1 MDLLL
6 HRFDPRE
13 RWLTALLR
21 KARTAWRRRLVVAR
35 MRCEL
40 DRRLLEDIGVEPP
53 MRDGFVD
60 YLLWLNAR

>member
-21 KARTAWRRRLVVAR
+21 KARTAWRRRLVVASS
-35 MRCEL
+35 
-40 DRRLLEDIGVEPP
+40 P
-53 MRDGFVD
+53 
-60 YLLWLNAR
+60 